1 MICFLR
7 CAPINEDIR
16 LRKYTEACK
25 SRSVN
30 FFAITWDRMKR
41 GVKEDYE
48 IQFQMIAPYGNRYK
62 NAWSR
67 IIWQFFVF
75 INLLKNKK
83 RYSTIH
89 VTNFENILPALLI
102 KFFCGKKVIY
112 DIYDS
117 SSADLSNKVLLMF
130 IRNLDRFCIRKSDI
144 LILPA
149 KERLKQMDL
158 DASDYNIFFEVE
170 NVPNIKDISIP
181 KNNLNISTI
190 KLSYVG
196 DFDYNRGLE
205 ELLQFVEKNSR
216 ITLDIAG
223 RGSLKKNIE
232 ELSAKNPRIVYYGQ
246 VPYEKGIEIMKK
258 SDFILGMYYTKNGTL
273 TNHIYAS
280 PNKYCESLYLAKPL
294 VTTRKTLVGDRVKNG
309 NTGYVI
315 GETVEDLQA
324 LFDKYNESN
333 PKMIKEYNE
342 IINNSAELWNQKYV
356 NYFEKVLKTYY
367 IDLVNKLNKDLQS

>member
-7 CAPINEDIR
+7 CAPVSEDIR
-16 LRKYTEACK
+16 LRKYTEACR
-25 SRSVN
+25 SRDVS

-41 GVKEDYE
+41 SVKEDYE
-48 IQFQMIAPYGNRYK
+48 IQFQMLAPYGNRYK

-75 INLLKNKK
+75 VNLLKNKK
-83 RYSTIH
+83 KYSIIH
-89 VTNFENILPALLI
+89 VTNFENILPALLT
-102 KFFCGKKVIY
+102 KFFCRKKVVY

-117 SSADLSNKVLLMF
+117 SSVDISNKILLMF
-130 IRNLDRFCIRKSDI
+130 MRNLDRFCIRKSDI

-149 KERLKQMDL
+149 KERLIQMSIDR
-158 DASDYNIFFEVE
+158 SDYKIFLEVE
-170 NVPNIKDISIP
+170 NVPNIKDIAIP
-181 KNNLNISTI
+181 ENNLNINNI

-205 ELLQFVEKNSR
+205 ELLEFVNNNSR

-223 RGSLKKNIE
+223 RGSLKKIVE
-232 ELSAKNPRIVYYGQ
+232 EYSTKNTRIVYYGQ
-246 VPYEKGIEIMKK
+246 VPYEKGLEIMKK
-258 SDFILGMYYTKNGTL
+258 SDFVLGMYYTKNGTL

-294 VTTRKTLVGDRVKNG
+294 ITTCETLVGDRVKNG

-315 GETVEDLQA
+315 GESVKDLQI
-324 LFDKYNESN
+324 LFDKYNKSN
-333 PKMIKEYNE
+333 PEIVKEYDE
-342 IINNSAELWNQKYV
+342 IINNAAELWNQKYV
-356 NYFEKVLKTYY
+356 NYFEKVLKTDY
-367 IDLVNKLNKDLQS
+367 IDLVNKI

>member
-7 CAPINEDIR
+7 CAPVSEDIR

-25 SRSVN
+25 SRDVN

-41 GVKEDYE
+41 AVKEDYE
-48 IQFQMIAPYGNRYK
+48 IQFQMLAPYGNRYK

-67 IIWQFFVF
+67 IIWQFFIF

-83 RYSTIH
+83 RYSIIH

-117 SSADLSNKVLLMF
+117 SSVDISNKVLLMLMK
-130 IRNLDRFCIRKSDI
+130 RLDRFCIKKSDL

-149 KERLKQMDL
+149 KERLIQMNIDV
-158 DASDYNIFFEVE
+158 SDYKIFFEVE
-170 NVPNIKDISIP
+170 NVPNIKDVAIP
-181 KNNLNISTI
+181 ENNLNVDNL

-205 ELLQFVEKNSR
+205 ELLEFVDKNSR
-216 ITLDIAG
+216 VTLGIAG
-223 RGSLKKNIE
+223 RGSLKKIVE
-232 ELSAKNPRIVYYGQ
+232 EFSAKNPRIIYYGQ
-246 VPYEKGIEIMKK
+246 VPYEKGLEIMKE
-258 SDFILGMYYTKNGTL
+258 SDFILGMYYTKKGTL

-294 VTTRKTLVGDRVKNG
+294 ITTYKTLVGDRVSNG
-309 NTGYVI
+309 KTGYAI
-315 GETVEDLQA
+315 GERIDDLQI

-333 PKMIKEYNE
+333 PEIVKEYSH

-356 NYFEKVLKTYY
+356 NYFEKVLKTDY
-367 IDLVNKLNKDLQS
+367 INLVNKL